1 MDQNYVK
8 LILGIIALAIIFL
21 VVQSLLQETWFRVL
35 LSALSVGALV
45 IVGFIAWWWLK
56 SR

>member
-21 VVQSLLQETWFRVL
+21 VVQSLPQETWFRVL